1 MISFQINLKKLFL
14 FSLLI
19 IPEAFAHSIDERYD
33 LPLPLH
39 LFILGSGAIVFFS
52 FLAVFLIF
60 TKFNSVLN
68 YPKVILNNLHQK
80 NIIRCLKFC
89 MQSIS
94 VLMFFVV
101 LESCFLGNPNPL
113 DNLAPNFIWIT
124 WWLGF
129 SLLIAFLGN
138 FWPLINPW
146 VIIFQ
151 CIEKLF
157 FSNRKVVISSTHFL
171 PKSIHIATF
180 FLLLW
185 SWLELIYPIAFIP
198 HQIGFLIIIWS
209 LLSFVCM
216 YLFGVSNW
224 QNQIDF
230 FSIYF
235 SLLGKFGLFQY
246 DAKKGDLL
254 FRPFGFELTEV
265 HQNNQIPIGLSA
277 FIIAMLSTVLFD
289 GLHGN
294 QIWNEFETLIES
306 NFPYLID
313 TNRYFIGTVSLL
325 ATWLIFFSIYQAS
338 CWIGCKFCS
347 SLSTNRLSDLLA
359 PSLIPIAIAY
369 LVAHNFSSFII
380 QAQNIIY
387 LISDPFHL
395 GWNIFGTKEFRP
407 NIAILDAGLI
417 WYLALFSIVIGHILA
432 IVISHFILL
441 KITRTK
447 REMLYLSLPIT
458 LIMVLLTMMSLIII
472 AEPMT
477 N

>member
-1 MISFQINLKKLFL
+1 VISFQINLKKLFL

-265 HQNNQIPIGLSA
+265 HHNNQVTIGLSG

-294 QIWNEFETLIES
+294 QIWNAFELLIES
-306 NFPYLID
+306 NLPVVID
-313 TNRYFIGTVSLL
+313 TNRYYIGTFSLL

-338 CWIGCKFCS
+338 CWIGHQLCS
-347 SLSTNRLSDLLA
+347 TISINRLGDLLA

-369 LVAHNFSSFII
+369 LVAHNFSSFVI

-387 LISDPFHL
+387 LISDPFHM

-417 WYLALFSIVIGHILA
+417 WYLALFSIVFGHILA
-432 IVISHFILL
+432 IVICHFILL
-441 KITRTK
+441 KITSTK